1 MNVNIQM
8 PLCFVT
14 LFFLFVVCLF
24 LVFFP
29 VFIDYLEYPDLNVGF
44 LILYGLFLWIS
55 VVDPSALAIPMIT
68 NNFFLLLARW
78 QNSHIYGGRVRGA
91 LHPR

>member
-1 MNVNIQM
+1 MNVNIQI

-14 LFFLFVVCLF
+14 LFFLFVVFLF

-55 VVDPSALAIPMIT
+55 VVDPSVLAILMIT
-68 NNFFLLLARW
+68 NRLFLLLVQS
-78 QNSHIYGGRVRGA
+78 QNGHIYLWGVRGA
-91 LHPR
+91 MHSR